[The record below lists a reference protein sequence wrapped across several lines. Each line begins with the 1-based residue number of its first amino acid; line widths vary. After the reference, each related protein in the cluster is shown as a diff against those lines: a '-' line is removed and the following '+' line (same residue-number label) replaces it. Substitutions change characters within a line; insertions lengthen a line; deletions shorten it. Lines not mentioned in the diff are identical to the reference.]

1 MHLIGYRLKHL
12 QGNAWSRVAVDAD
25 NDDHCDTDDDA
36 LGGWCITLGDRLA
49 CIGGYSGAKKDT
61 SRDDEDKDHCNY
73 DQDAQM
79 ILLTIISVIWVSET
93 LDLKGNILVPA
104 FPPFPINVYTLS
116 LSLFFSLSFEKL

>member
-1 MHLIGYRLKHL
+1 MDVGDGGKDTDH
-12 QGNAWSRVAVDAD
+12 
-25 NDDHCDTDDDA
+25 NDDEMDA

-79 ILLTIISVIWVSET
+79 ILLTIISVTWVSET
-93 LDLKGNILVPA
+93 LDFKGNILVPA
-104 FPPFPINVYTLS
+104 FPAFPINVYTLF
-116 LSLFFSLSFEKL
+116 LSLFLSLSFEKL